1 MPIEVLIPSLAAQIA
16 AGEVVERPV
25 SVVKELIENSLDA
38 HAASIVIDVGK
49 DPCSYIRVVDD
60 GDGISSNEIDL
71 ALTHHATSKLHTLD
85 QLDDIRTLG
94 FRGEALPSIASVS
107 KVLIVSRRLGS
118 DSAYS
123 VEYDCGLKINETA
136 YASAIGT
143 SVSVIDLFS
152 NVPVRLKF
160 LRSSTSELT
169 KVKDIVH
176 LFAMAYPSVKFQ
188 LRIEGKVTFDTQG
201 SGNPIDPIVAV
212 YGPKS
217 ASEMIA
223 VASEQDDNGYAV
235 EGFVSVPA
243 LNRANRSYMSLF
255 VNNRLVNSRMLN
267 HAVEESYHGLLPERR
282 YPISVLNL
290 AIPYSD
296 VDVNAHPGKLEVR
309 FQNENRVYSTL
320 QKAIRSHLIN
330 QIPVSQ
336 VGQTTF
342 TNRASQSVYPY
353 TNYKPHGTTADSQTT
368 FSVDSAYTFNTHKTN
383 REVLPSL
390 TLIGQVRLTYL
401 VADGPDGVYLID
413 QHAAHERILFDKI
426 VAGRGQRQSVS
437 QILLSP
443 TTVELS
449 SLHADLLDTNKE
461 TLKLYG
467 FDIEQF
473 GDNTYIVRAV
483 PAVMSIA
490 DTEKSLRDILDM
502 ISVEGLLRQH
512 EDVVAASVACHSSV
526 RAGMPLSLTEMQSLL
541 NQLHDTSNPHTCP
554 HGRPTI
560 IRYADYNLEREFG
573 RRQ

>member
-1 MPIEVLIPSLAAQIA
+1 MPIEVLTPSLAAQIA

-25 SVVKELIENSLDA
+25 SVVKELIENSIDA
-38 HAASIVIDVGK
+38 HAASVIIDVGK
-49 DPCSYIRVVDD
+49 DPCSQIKVVDD
-60 GDGISSNEIDL
+60 GDGISSNEVDL
-71 ALTHHATSKLHTLD
+71 ALTHHATSKLYTLD
-85 QLDDIRTLG
+85 QLDNIRTLG

-107 KVLIVSRRLGS
+107 RVLIVSRCFGS

-123 VEYDCGLKINETA
+123 VEYDCGLKVNETV
-136 YASAIGT
+136 YASAVGT
-143 SVSVIDLFS
+143 SVSVTDLFS
-152 NVPVRLKF
+152 NVPARLKF
-160 LRSSTSELT
+160 LRSPASELT
-169 KVKDIVH
+169 KIKDLVH

-212 YGPKS
+212 YGSKS
-217 ASEMIA
+217 ASEMIT
-223 VASEQDDNGYAV
+223 VTSEQDDTGYAV
-235 EGFVSVPA
+235 EGVVSVPA

-290 AIPYSD
+290 SVPYSD

-309 FQNENRVYSTL
+309 FQNENRIYATL
-320 QKAIRSHLIN
+320 QKAIRSHLVN
-330 QIPVSQ
+330 QITVSQ
-336 VGQTTF
+336 VGHTTF
-342 TNRASQSVYPY
+342 TNRSSQAVYPY
-353 TNYKPHGTTADSQTT
+353 RNAKPYQTTGYSQTA
-368 FSVDSAYTFNTHKTN
+368 FSVDNSYTFNAHKPN

-390 TLIGQVRLTYL
+390 SLIGQVRLTYL

-426 VAGRGQRQSVS
+426 VSSRGHNQSASQR
-437 QILLSP
+437 LLSP

-449 SLHADLLDTNKE
+449 PLHSDLLDTNKE
-461 TLKLYG
+461 TLQIYG

-473 GDNTYIVRAV
+473 GDNTYIVRSV

-490 DTEKSLRDILDM
+490 DTEKSLIDILDM

-526 RAGMPLSLTEMQSLL
+526 RAGLALSLPEMQSLL
-541 NQLHDTSNPHTCP
+541 SQLHGTSNPHTCP

-560 IRYADYNLEREFG
+560 IRYADYNIEREFG

>member
-1 MPIEVLIPSLAAQIA
+1 
-16 AGEVVERPV
+16 
-25 SVVKELIENSLDA
+25 
-38 HAASIVIDVGK
+38 
-49 DPCSYIRVVDD
+49 
-60 GDGISSNEIDL
+60 
-71 ALTHHATSKLHTLD
+71 
-85 QLDDIRTLG
+85 
-94 FRGEALPSIASVS
+94 
-107 KVLIVSRRLGS
+107 
-118 DSAYS
+118 
-123 VEYDCGLKINETA
+123 
-136 YASAIGT
+136 
-143 SVSVIDLFS
+143 
-152 NVPVRLKF
+152 
-160 LRSSTSELT
+160 
-169 KVKDIVH
+169 
-176 LFAMAYPSVKFQ
+176 
-188 LRIEGKVTFDTQG
+188 
-201 SGNPIDPIVAV
+201 
-212 YGPKS
+212 
-217 ASEMIA
+217 
-223 VASEQDDNGYAV
+223 
-235 EGFVSVPA
+235 
-243 LNRANRSYMSLF
+243 
-255 VNNRLVNSRMLN
+255 
-267 HAVEESYHGLLPERR
+267 
-282 YPISVLNL
+282 
-290 AIPYSD
+290 
-296 VDVNAHPGKLEVR
+296 
-309 FQNENRVYSTL
+309 
-320 QKAIRSHLIN
+320 
-330 QIPVSQ
+330 VSQ

-342 TNRASQSVYPY
+342 TNRASQSFYPY
-353 TNYKPHGTTADSQTT
+353 TNYKPHVTTSDSQTT
-368 FSVDSAYTFNTHKTN
+368 FSVDSAYTFNTHKPN